1 MHKRERVFPFSP
13 SIEDEKFFLKQVNF
27 NYPNLDY
34 IYTIVAK
41 YYQLQSNELILTA
54 GCDIALRTFYESL
67 QSPEYL
73 FLPNSCYAMN
83 YVYKNIYHPDTK
95 IKNYEFDFNGKVNV
109 DQLILQISRS
119 SGSKVVI
126 LESPSGF
133 TGQGLIFLEFKKLL
147 DYCESENITLVID
160 ETYLETREDTWTAK
174 KFINSKNLIIISSFS
189 KAYGIA
195 GLRAGIIIGN
205 KLNIKTLSSL
215 LPMHELTSF
224 TAYLLEKV
232 ISDQS
237 LSSFR
242 SQIKEDENYIFD
254 EIDNNNGFKVL
265 KTETNFV
272 LFRHESF
279 SCNYIHDFL
288 LKNNIKVKVHKSVP
302 LFGEWCSASL
312 GNLFNMNKLIDV
324 LKKIN

>member
-1 MHKRERVFPFSP
+1 MIDFSPHLKDIVRQKEKELNKNILRMHKRERVFPFSP
-13 SIEDEKFFLKQVNF
+13 LIEDEKFFLKQVNF

-119 SGSKVVI
+119 IGSKVVI

-174 KFINSKNLIIISSFS
+174 NLLI
-189 KAYGIA
+189 
-195 GLRAGIIIGN
+195 
-205 KLNIKTLSSL
+205 
-215 LPMHELTSF
+215 
-224 TAYLLEKV
+224 
-232 ISDQS
+232 
-237 LSSFR
+237 
-242 SQIKEDENYIFD
+242 
-254 EIDNNNGFKVL
+254 L
-265 KTETNFV
+265 K
-272 LFRHESF
+272 
-279 SCNYIHDFL
+279 I
-288 LKNNIKVKVHKSVP
+288 
-302 LFGEWCSASL
+302 
-312 GNLFNMNKLIDV
+312 
-324 LKKIN
+324 